1 MVEYSVCTLYARRFD
16 ASPGRNPTGT
26 GASASGH
33 RSHTEEWWWP
43 AWPCRGS
50 TALVICP
57 CPACPDDHSH
67 SRFSPLLALVLPD
80 IILFW
85 SIWFR
90 HSDHGWIHS
99 TLISTVCLVQSS
111 VGLGNSP
118 APGSSAQSFSHSK
131 LLEFERRTTP
141 RRWRRQT
148 TDQTAPPTTPTST
161 RALPLGETTGTPAD
175 TPGLRAA
182 VHSSRRT
189 SRRVAAGG
197 ERVPGERG
205 GAGESSE
212 GCAVRGA
219 GRERARREG
228 ERGSGGS

>member
-1 MVEYSVCTLYARRFD
+1 MTQMMHTTSIKYSTVHRCTSTSNHGETQSQSLPMVEYSVCTLYARRFD

-67 SRFSPLLALVLPD
+67 IRFSPLLVLPD

-118 APGSSAQSFSHSK
+118 DSGSSAKSFSHSK
-131 LLEFERRTTP
+131 LLEFERRLAVGAARPLTRQHHQHLP
-141 RRWRRQT
+141 QRERYPLGRLQAHRQT
-148 TDQTAPPTTPTST
+148 HLGYEQPCT
-161 RALPLGETTGTPAD
+161 R
-175 TPGLRAA
+175 
-182 VHSSRRT
+182 
-189 SRRVAAGG
+189 GG
-197 ERVPGERG
+197 EPQG
-205 GAGESSE
+205 G
-212 GCAVRGA
+212 
-219 GRERARREG
+219 
-228 ERGSGGS
+228 